1 MQINLPAIP
10 GISFDLNWFLG
21 DIEDVDGIKRY
32 KGEYFMSKL
41 FDVLNQ
47 VVATQNVLY
56 IRLHQFHFYVKGPHF
71 FTLHEKWEE
80 MYNEVTADMDEVAE
94 RLIQLGGEPVA
105 TLQESLDQS
114 VIKENQA
121 DKNLSDREM
130 VEATLED
137 LKAYRDLAIEARKN
151 AEEEEDEVTVDIFVD
166 LQSRID
172 LTIWFFEAWLS

>member
-1 MQINLPAIP
+1 MVQVTEKNKVIE
-10 GISFDLNWFLG
+10 SLNKQLANHT
-21 DIEDVDGIKRY
+21 
-32 KGEYFMSKL
+32 
-41 FDVLNQ
+41 VLWGKIHN
-47 VVATQNVLY
+47 Y
-56 IRLHQFHFYVKGPHF
+56 HWYVKGPHF

-121 DKNLSDREM
+121 DKKLSDREM